1 MIRFGTKAETLI
13 ALRQIVTRSKVCESY
28 VFTVNDWQLRS
39 NEILKAVRSELRC
52 DRVIIR
58 SSALSEDSIE
68 SAQAGVFDS
77 VADVP
82 IDSHETLSVAIQQV
96 VQSFKRAST
105 SDFGE
110 NQVLVQPMISGVSM
124 SGVLFTHDLNTGAP
138 YYVINYDDTSGKTD
152 TVTSGKDQSR
162 TLLIHRGHIDQL
174 SSTRFKKLL
183 AAVVEIEAQVHD
195 TGLDIEFAV
204 THDEEI
210 YIFQVRPLAV
220 QKQWNPEVV
229 RQVDS
234 AIREIRRFL
243 DVSFEPA
250 HGVLGR
256 RSIFG
261 EMSDWNPA
269 EMIGAAP
276 SALAL
281 SLYSHLITDSVWAE
295 ARGEMGYRDLR
306 GSQLMVSLA
315 GKPYIDV
322 RKSFNS
328 FLPAKLSDEI
338 GDKCVNF
345 WCDKLERSPELHD
358 KIEFEVATTVY
369 TPDFLAH
376 TESDRLQ
383 SGLSD
388 GEYVI
393 YGHTLFE
400 FSDQLISNSA
410 QLIEEQYQRTRI
422 MEVRRIEALNHAKKY
437 PMQDLSTAQQLLAD
451 CREYGTKP
459 FSILA
464 RLAFI
469 AEEFLRSFQ
478 RTSTLK
484 SDRVLLFRRSIKTV
498 LTDFLEKVRLFQI
511 GMITRE
517 EFLREYGHLRPGTY
531 DILSTRYDQR
541 SDFLASSNVSVE
553 VKTNLDTDEAKSFEW
568 TKEETHAVDRTL
580 KEAGFR
586 FDSKHMFQFMRDAIA
601 GREFAKL
608 KFTQNIS
615 DSIEILAE
623 WGRQNGLSREQLSHL
638 RVDEI
643 LSSVMA
649 VPVVSA
655 REYFLDLSERSK
667 KVADVTRSIRLPYL
681 IRSLSD
687 VHIVPL
693 LKSRPNFIGLKSIE
707 AEVTAL
713 TGKEKLAP
721 LLDGR
726 IVLIEGADPGFD
738 WIFMSKIAGLITKY
752 GGSNSHM
759 AIRCAELG
767 IPAAIGCGEQI
778 FNACIHSN
786 RVSLDCASGLII
798 PTS

>member
-13 ALRQIVTRSKVCESY
+13 ALRQVITRSKICESY
-28 VFTVNDWQLRS
+28 VFTVNDWKSRS
-39 NEILKAVRSELRC
+39 NEILKSVRAELKC

-82 IDSHETLSVAIQQV
+82 VDSHETLSGAIQQV
-96 VQSFKRAST
+96 VQSFGKVST
-105 SDFGE
+105 SDIGG

-162 TLLIHRGHIDQL
+162 TLMIHRGHVDQL

-183 AAVVEIEAQVHD
+183 AAVVEIEAQAQD

-204 THDEEI
+204 TNDEEI

-220 QKQWNPEVV
+220 QKRWNQEVV
-229 RQVDS
+229 RHVDS
-234 AIREIRRFL
+234 AISEIRKFL
-243 DVSFEPA
+243 DVSFKPA

-328 FLPAKLSDEI
+328 FLPAQLSDEI
-338 GDKCVNF
+338 GEKCVNF
-345 WCDKLERSPELHD
+345 WCDKLERNPELHD
-358 KIEFEVATTVY
+358 KIEFEVATTIY
-369 TPDFLAH
+369 APDFKARA
-376 TESDRLQ
+376 EKDQAQ

-388 GEYVI
+388 LEFKAYSEA
-393 YGHTLFE
+393 LFE
-400 FSDQLISNSA
+400 FSDQLILNST
-410 QLIEEQYQRTRI
+410 QLIEAQYERTRT
-422 MEVRRIEALNHAKKY
+422 MEARRSDALEHAKKF
-437 PMQDLSTAQQLLAD
+437 PMQDLSTAKQLLAD

-459 FSILA
+459 FSVLA
-464 RLAFI
+464 RFAFI
-469 AEEFLRSFQ
+469 AEEFLRAFQ
-478 RTSTLK
+478 RMSTLK
-484 SDRVLLFRRSIKTV
+484 PERVLLFRRSVKTV

-511 GMITRE
+511 GKLTRD

-531 DILSTRYDQR
+531 DILSARYDQR
-541 SDFLASSNVSVE
+541 TDFMASSNETAGSR
-553 VKTNLDTDEAKSFEW
+553 KGAEAEKENAFEW
-568 TKEETHAVDRTL
+568 TAAETQAVDRIL
-580 KEAGFR
+580 KQAGFT
-586 FDSKHMFQFMRDAIA
+586 FDSKHLFQFMREAIA

-615 DSIEILAE
+615 DSIEILAK
-623 WGRQNGLSREQLSHL
+623 WGSQNGLSREQLSHL
-638 RVDEI
+638 DVSDI
-643 LSSVMA
+643 LGSVMA
-649 VPVVSA
+649 VPVAST
-655 REYFLDLSERSK
+655 REYFLDLSERSR
-667 KVADVTRSIRLPYL
+667 KVAEVTRSIRLPYL
-681 IRSLSD
+681 IRNLSD

-693 LKSRPNFIGLKSIE
+693 LKSRPNFIGMKPIE
-707 AEVTAL
+707 AEVVSL
-713 TGKEKLAP
+713 TGKEKEAP
-721 LLDGR
+721 KLDGR

-767 IPAAIGCGEQI
+767 VPAAIGCGEQI
-778 FNACIHSN
+778 FDACLHSA

-798 PTS
+798 PTT